1 MPDLCGTSESGSDDE
16 WCGGE
21 VGYDELFGDS
31 EPVQSLRG
39 TSSAVCTGSVDSV
52 CAYDQGVQSEPAEH
66 ADVRC
71 ATSGSTGWSWAD
83 VDVLP
88 TAPQDDWQPVVP
100 SAEWAERLFTMLPVP
115 LRQWIDT
122 FEPNMR
128 SWRQDS
134 KARGS
139 VLEVL
144 SSYAMQFVPSERR
157 GAIRHLFGVKG
168 LLEGVDSDMF
178 DFLLCKVDHGFG
190 HVQFKV
196 GDDMTVARFVLSMGD
211 RFYSLIDD
219 HGFSA
224 SLLWRPEPM
233 VEDPVDFV
241 AGGVHSEA
249 AREEWEQLPGVSAH
263 VLHWIR
269 HKVWFKKREH
279 KVEHDV
285 RNAASVSP
293 GAHGFVQE
301 MFDFLDTKIQ
311 ELVKC
316 KAVVQLPKGVKPDV
330 VTRLSL
336 APKAG
341 SGKDA
346 WRIIMDM
353 RPENAR
359 HYPKKVRM
367 EHLSHFSTVFTGELL
382 LFSLDLKSAY
392 FSVSVDERL
401 ARTMGFMWQG
411 EYYKFTCLP
420 FGFKLAPYAFV
431 KVGRQVVKKWRYS
444 GPGRDWHR
452 RFRGWPDC
460 PTIEQGV
467 RCMLYIDD
475 SAGGHRLFGLS
486 VWMRNAMMLDLER
499 LGFSLSA
506 KGSLLPFP
514 QLEFLGMLAHLA
526 CPTPSWFLPARKAER
541 VVELAERLV
550 EQHREG
556 RQVLCKAAAK
566 VVGKLVSA
574 ARAVPVSKILFRE
587 VNACIYESKQ
597 PNWGG
602 SIWLSG
608 EAVRDLLWII
618 ECFLTWNGRASP
630 IWVESMVRTVDCVL
644 VQDAGPRA
652 VGFALH
658 DMCGIRAVDAPGGL
672 PSVEA
677 GVQQLVPTGVLVD
690 AVLDKHTLYASS
702 GTIELTDAEADM
714 HHVHKELVGVVLAV
728 ASRRF
733 ELENKRVCLL
743 VDSTTSVAYIAN
755 WGGPSLTCNRI
766 VRRLWGICA
775 RFGIRVV
782 QVSHIAGSVMITSG
796 VDALSRPYKFA
807 RGSEADRD
815 DWRLCDHAFQW
826 VQQVTGMLF
835 TVDRIASRANR
846 RCVQFSHS
854 RWWTQSHSVYWHLR
868 WIGL

>member
-1 MPDLCGTSESGSDDE
+1 MWPVGYIQRLLERSGSS
-16 WCGGE
+16 C
-21 VGYDELFGDS
+21 
-31 EPVQSLRG
+31 Q
-39 TSSAVCTGSVDSV
+39 VCQHMYYTGSGTR
-52 CAYDQGVQSEPAEH
+52 YG
-66 ADVRC
+66 
-71 ATSGSTGWSWAD
+71 
-83 VDVLP
+83 
-88 TAPQDDWQPVVP
+88 
-100 SAEWAERLFTMLPVP
+100 
-115 LRQWIDT
+115 LR
-122 FEPNMR
+122 
-128 SWRQDS
+128 
-134 KARGS
+134 
-139 VLEVL
+139 
-144 SSYAMQFVPSERR
+144 
-157 GAIRHLFGVKG
+157 
-168 LLEGVDSDMF
+168 
-178 DFLLCKVDHGFG
+178 
-190 HVQFKV
+190 
-196 GDDMTVARFVLSMGD
+196 
-211 RFYSLIDD
+211 
-219 HGFSA
+219 
-224 SLLWRPEPM
+224 
-233 VEDPVDFV
+233 
-241 AGGVHSEA
+241 
-249 AREEWEQLPGVSAH
+249 REE
-263 VLHWIR
+263 
-269 HKVWFKKREH
+269 HKI
-279 KVEHDV
+279 EHDV

-301 MFDFLDTKIQ
+301 MFDFLDSKIQ

-316 KAVVQLPKGVKPDV
+316 KAVVKLPKGIKPDV
-330 VTRLSL
+330 LTRLSL

-341 SGKDA
+341 SGKDL

-367 EHLSHFSTVFTGELL
+367 EHLAHFSTVFSGELL

-431 KVGRQVVKKWRYS
+431 KVGRQVVKKWRHD
-444 GPGRDWHR
+444 GPGRDWQQ
-452 RFRGWPDC
+452 RFRGWPDS
-460 PTIEQGV
+460 PAMEQGV

-526 CPTPSWFLPARKAER
+526 CPIPSWFLPARKAER
-541 VVELAERLV
+541 VVELAEKLV
-550 EQHREG
+550 AQHREG

-587 VNACIYESKQ
+587 VNACIYTSKR

-602 SIWLSG
+602 SIWLSE

-618 ECFLTWNGRASP
+618 ECFLAWNGRSSP
-630 IWVESMVRTVDCVL
+630 IWVESMVKTVDCVL

-652 VGFALH
+652 IGFAVH
-658 DMCGIRAVDAPGGL
+658 DMQDIRAVDAPGGL
-672 PSVEA
+672 PSVEVGA
-677 GVQQLVPTGVLVD
+677 QQLVPTGMLVD

-702 GTIELTDAEADM
+702 GTIELTDVEADM

-755 WGGPSLTCNRI
+755 WGGPSITCNRI

-775 RFGIRVV
+775 RFGIRIV

-815 DWRLCDHAFQW
+815 DWRLCDRAFQW
-826 VQQVTGMLF
+826 LQQVTGVVF
-835 TVDRIASRANR
+835 TVDRMASRANR
-846 RCVQFSHS
+846 RCTQFCSHS
-854 RWWTQSHSVYWHLR
+854 SVDPESFGVSAFAVDWTVDSVGDSGSQLLFPPLLDDTSGTTASSGVPGMGNSDITVLAFTVLVGGDVLDVCGNLVFSAQGSVR
-868 WIGL
+868 ACTRRSVARDQAALFLADCLPA